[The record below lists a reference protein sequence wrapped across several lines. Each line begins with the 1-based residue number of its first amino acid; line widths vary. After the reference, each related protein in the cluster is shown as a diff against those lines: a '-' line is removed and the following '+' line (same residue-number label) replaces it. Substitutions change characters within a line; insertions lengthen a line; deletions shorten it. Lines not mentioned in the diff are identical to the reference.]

1 LRKRRYARSSLQ
13 SAWNLKFAL
22 KKPLVKVAFLKGL
35 STLKG
40 VATGIAN
47 TCSATVTYLNFT
59 GRAGIIFGVVNTV
72 FYITANT
79 VICFAVT
86 IVFHIKYPF

>member
-1 LRKRRYARSSLQ
+1 M
-13 SAWNLKFAL
+13 
-22 KKPLVKVAFLKGL
+22 AFLKGL

-59 GRAGIIFGVVNTV
+59 GRAGIIFGMVNTV

-79 VICFAVT
+79 IICFAIT
-86 IVFHIKYPF
+86 IVFHNKISFL